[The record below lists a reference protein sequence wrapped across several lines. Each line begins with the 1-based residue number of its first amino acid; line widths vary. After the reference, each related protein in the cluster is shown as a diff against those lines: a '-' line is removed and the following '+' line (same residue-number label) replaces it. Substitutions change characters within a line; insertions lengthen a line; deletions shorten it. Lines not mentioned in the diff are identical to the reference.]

1 MRLLLCLLLCGAAAA
16 DEKPGLKAP
25 AGWGGETIPLP
36 TGFAPK
42 MSLKGVEHIRFAP
55 GMMKADSNSF
65 FCYAFAFEF
74 LQDLNLTEKA
84 LKEELLKYYRG
95 LSKAVLRD
103 KTPELAFDKFTI
115 ELKKVEPKQSLKNM
129 PRQWTAKLKWV
140 EPFATQK
147 TQTLNM
153 EIRTWTGDEKQF
165 LFACVSP
172 QAKKAEIWKQLRK
185 IRTDYMKS
193 KGATPE

>member
-1 MRLLLCLLLCGAAAA
+1 MRFLLCLLVCGAVSA
-16 DEKPGLKAP
+16 DETPGLKAP

-55 GMMKADSNSF
+55 GMMKADSDSF

-74 LQDLNLTEKA
+74 QHDLNLTEKA
-84 LKEELLKYYRG
+84 LREELLKYYRG
-95 LSKAVLRD
+95 LSKAVLRE
-103 KTPELAFDKFTI
+103 KSPELPFDRFTL
-115 ELKKVEPKQSLKNM
+115 ELKKGEPKKKLKNM
-129 PRQWTAKLKWV
+129 PRQWTAKLNWV

-153 EIRTWTGDEKQF
+153 EIRTWTGNEKQF

-172 QAKKAEIWKQLRK
+172 QDHKAEIWKQLRK

>member
-1 MRLLLCLLLCGAAAA
+1 M
-16 DEKPGLKAP
+16 
-25 AGWGGETIPLP
+25 
-36 TGFAPK
+36 
-42 MSLKGVEHIRFAP
+42 
-55 GMMKADSNSF
+55 
-65 FCYAFAFEF
+65 
-74 LQDLNLTEKA
+74 
-84 LKEELLKYYRG
+84 
-95 LSKAVLRD
+95 RD

-115 ELKKVEPKQSLKNM
+115 ELKKVEPKQKLKNM

-172 QAKKAEIWKQLRK
+172 QTNTAEIWKQLRK